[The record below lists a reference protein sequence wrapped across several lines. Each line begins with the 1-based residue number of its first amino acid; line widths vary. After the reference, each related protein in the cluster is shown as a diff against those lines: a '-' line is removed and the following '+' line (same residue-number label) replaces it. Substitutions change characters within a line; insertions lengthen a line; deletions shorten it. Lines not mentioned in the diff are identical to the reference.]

1 MSERQD
7 RGDAAEGRRAWQ
19 GDASA
24 LTLRVLV
31 QELERRGIEPQWL
44 LKVCRLSVQDVMN
57 PFARVARGAIF
68 EFAERAADLTADPA
82 FHLEAT
88 ANAEIGAFGAADFV
102 VTMAPTLGVGLGR
115 VSAGYSIIN
124 SGMRME
130 TVVGSRDAYLRL
142 TAVYEARLHPVDCE
156 TLAVAAATRAR
167 RVSGGRGPCK
177 VTRIGPVVS
186 YRARFEEL
194 LGCPVEFEAEEDRVC
209 FDRRVWDSPGTTSHP
224 AVRALFSFVA
234 EPIVNALMPNKVTAS
249 VERIVEE
256 RLSDVGLSAAEVA
269 EALGLSMRTFHRRL
283 ANEGRRF
290 GEVLDEVRL
299 RVARRELERGTPIH
313 VIAQVCGFSEP
324 AAFTRAYRRW
334 TGVPPSADR

>member
-1 MSERQD
+1 
-7 RGDAAEGRRAWQ
+7 
-19 GDASA
+19 
-24 LTLRVLV
+24 
-31 QELERRGIEPQWL
+31 
-44 LKVCRLSVQDVMN
+44 MN
-57 PFARVARGAIF
+57 PFARFAREAIF
-68 EFAERAADLTADPA
+68 EFAERAAELAADPA
-82 FHLEAT
+82 FHIEAT

-102 VTMAPTLGVGLGR
+102 VTMAPTLGIGLGR
-115 VSAGYSIIN
+115 VSAGFSIIN

-142 TAVYEARLHPVDCE
+142 TAVYETRLHPVDCE

-167 RVSGGRGPCK
+167 RVSGGRGPIK
-177 VTRIGPVVS
+177 VTRVGPVVP

-194 LGCPVEFEAEEDRVC
+194 LGCPVEFEAEEDRVY

-234 EPIVNALMPNKVTAS
+234 EPIVSALMPSRLTAS

-256 RLSDVGLSAAEVA
+256 RLTEVGLSAADVA
-269 EALGLSMRTFHRRL
+269 EALGVSIRTFHRRL

-290 GEVLDEVRL
+290 GEVLDDVRL
-299 RVARRELERGTPIH
+299 RVARRELERGTPINL
-313 VIAQVCGFSEP
+313 IAEMTGFSEP

-334 TGVPPSADR
+334 TGVPPSADRAS